1 MTCRAK
7 WLIGYLEYSWLIN
20 IGVDMH
26 PVLRELFWVISLT
39 EHFPLLG
46 MIALGWNCV
55 QESNYSNLFII
66 AGSIREGQFILSL
79 NLDYQQGHVIVRCSP
94 GLELIRRREDM
105 VAQCTSGE
113 SPPHQSGSCQ
123 NLSMC

>member
-7 WLIGYLEYSWLIN
+7 WLFGYLGYSWLIN

-26 PVLRELFWVISLT
+26 QVLRELFWVIPLT

-46 MIALGWNCV
+46 MITLGWNCV

-66 AGSIREGQFILSL
+66 
-79 NLDYQQGHVIVRCSP
+79 P
-94 GLELIRRREDM
+94 
-105 VAQCTSGE
+105 
-113 SPPHQSGSCQ
+113 
-123 NLSMC
+123 